1 MTVELYVVLSICIIG
16 LIYLN
21 KADKKNQMKK
31 EQQKVIARQNRKSA
45 DEISDMYFDSL
56 RQIDDM
62 YREFKERDLKNEIS
76 KEV

>member
-1 MTVELYVVLSICIIG
+1 MTVEIYVVLSICIIG

-21 KADKKNQMKK
+21 KADKKDQMKK
-31 EQQKVIARQNRKSA
+31 EQQNVIARQNRKSA
-45 DEISDMYFDSL
+45 DEISDMYFESL
-56 RQIDDM
+56 RKIDDM

>member
-1 MTVELYVVLSICIIG
+1 MTVEIYVVLSICIIG

-31 EQQKVIARQNRKSA
+31 EQQKNRKSA
-45 DEISDMYFDSL
+45 DEISDMYFESL
-56 RQIDDM
+56 RKIDDM

>member
-1 MTVELYVVLSICIIG
+1 MTVELYVVLSICII
-16 LIYLN
+16 LCIYLN
-21 KADKKNQMKK
+21 KQDKKDQMKK

-45 DEISDMYFDSL
+45 DEISDMYFESL
-56 RQIDDM
+56 RKIDDM

>member
-1 MTVELYVVLSICIIG
+1 MTVELYVVLSICII
-16 LIYLN
+16 LCFYLS
-21 KADKKNQMKK
+21 KADKKDQMKK
-31 EQQKVIARQNRKSA
+31 EQQKKARQNRKSA

>member
-21 KADKKNQMKK
+21 KADKKDQMKK

-45 DEISDMYFDSL
+45 DEISDMYFESL
-56 RQIDDM
+56 RKIDDM